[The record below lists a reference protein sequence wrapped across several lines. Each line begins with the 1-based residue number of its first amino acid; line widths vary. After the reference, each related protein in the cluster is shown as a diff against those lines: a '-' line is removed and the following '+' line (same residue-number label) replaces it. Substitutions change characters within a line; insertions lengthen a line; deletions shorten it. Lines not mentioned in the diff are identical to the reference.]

1 MRHVVT
7 IACALLVVPPAVA
20 AEVSFNRHIRPIL
33 SDNCFACHG
42 PAEDRG
48 GDLRLDVREDAI
60 ADRGGYAAIV
70 PGNPQ
75 DSEILRRIL
84 STDPDDVMPPPR
96 AKKHRLSEEQLATL
110 RRWIEAG
117 APYEGHWAF
126 QPLAAADPR
135 PAPAGWGR
143 NEIDGFVAA
152 ALAAAG
158 LAPSPEA
165 EREVLLRRVS
175 LDLVGLQPDPEELR
189 AFVADASP
197 DAYERAVDRLL
208 ASPHYG
214 ERWARH
220 WLDQARYADSHGYT
234 IDGPRSMWP
243 WRDWVIAALND
254 DMPFDRF
261 TIEQLAGDLLPDAT
275 KRQRVATGFHRNSM
289 INQEGGAKPEQFRNE
304 VAVDRVNTTGA
315 VWLGLTVGCAQCH
328 THKYDPLTHTEYF
341 RLFAFFNG
349 DADMNNLADAV
360 EVVRGEIIGEAGAV
374 DADALAAAEAAVAA
388 ARAGSGRR
396 LTDWIGQWPA
406 TVADGPA
413 NRWQTIA
420 PEPPT
425 AEAATI
431 AGATVEADGQ
441 TLAIEP
447 ADRATL
453 EVGVP
458 AFTAPVRAIRIDF
471 PADAASGSRSHAAA
485 GIVVSE
491 VTLAGPGGDPL
502 PVMTV
507 FATGEEKTGA
517 ARHAADGKS
526 ATGWKVVPAGPEGES
541 AVVIVP
547 RESITSDTRLRVRIE
562 FAAGDGRLPRRV
574 RIATTS
580 EPQLA
585 PLAPAANAVLT
596 RAIAAA
602 RAAGGS
608 PPGADALAAFAAV
621 DLDLHE
627 AEFDRAAVRSRA
639 LVGQALVMRALPEP
653 RPTFVHLRG
662 DYLNPDTKL
671 GPLAAGT
678 PAFLPPLGA
687 SDGRPTT
694 RLDLAKWL
702 VRPDN
707 PLTPRVTVN
716 RVWMRFFGTGLVE
729 TENDFGTQGSQPTH
743 PDLLDWIAGRF
754 IRDGWSL
761 KKLHRLIVTSAT
773 YRQSSVHR
781 TDLAAKDPRN
791 LLLGRQ
797 NRVRL
802 DAEVIRDT
810 ALVAAGLLARDIGG
824 PSVHP
829 PQPDG
834 VFAFTQTPKSWP
846 TATSGQRFRRT
857 LYTQFYRSAP
867 HPLFT
872 TFDAPNFSQ
881 TCTRRMPSN
890 TPLQSLMLANDVIFV
905 EAAAAIGDRVAA
917 APPPTGSDPV
927 AARIERMF
935 ELCLARAATA
945 GEREL
950 AAAFLAAQGSAADD
964 RAGGWRALAR
974 GLINTDNF
982 VTRE

>member
-1 MRHVVT
+1 MRFSTSV
-7 IACALLVVPPAVA
+7 AALLIVGPLAAVA
-20 AEVSFNRHIRPIL
+20 AEVSFNREIRPIL
-33 SDNCFACHG
+33 SENCFACHG

-70 PGNPQ
+70 PGSP
-75 DSEILRRIL
+75 DESEILRRIL
-84 STDPDDVMPPPR
+84 STDPDEVMPPPR
-96 AKKHRLSEEQLATL
+96 AKKHRLSAEQLATL
-110 RRWIEAG
+110 RRWIAAG

-126 QPLAAADPR
+126 QPLAAASP
-135 PAPAGWGR
+135 PPVPAGWGR

-152 ALAAAG
+152 GLTAAG

-165 EREVLLRRVS
+165 EKEVLLRRVS

-189 AFVADASP
+189 AFVVDASP

-261 TIEQLAGDLLPDAT
+261 TIEQVAGDLLPDAT

-349 DADMNNLADAV
+349 DADVNNLADAV
-360 EVVRGEIIGEAGAV
+360 EVVRGEIVGEADAV

-388 ARAGSGRR
+388 ARAGSGGR
-396 LTDWIGQWPA
+396 LTDWIGEWP
-406 TVADGPA
+406 TTEADGPA

-420 PEPPT
+420 PQPPN

-431 AGATVEADGQ
+431 AGATVEADGL
-441 TLAIEP
+441 TLAVEP

-458 AFTAPVRAIRIDF
+458 EFTAPVRAIRIEF
-471 PADAASGSRSHAAA
+471 PADAASGSRSHGAA

-491 VTLAGPGGDPL
+491 VTVVGRDGTAAL
-502 PVMTV
+502 MTA
-507 FATGEEKTGA
+507 FATGEEKPGA
-517 ARHAADGKS
+517 ARLAVDGKS
-526 ATGWKVVPAGPEGES
+526 ATGWKVVPTGPE
-541 AVVIVP
+541 AAPALVIVA
-547 RESITSDTRLRVRIE
+547 RESIIPDARLRVRIE

-580 EPQLA
+580 DPHLV
-585 PLAPAANAVLT
+585 PLDPAAQAVLG
-596 RAIAAA
+596 RAIAAV
-602 RAAGGS
+602 RAGGGS
-608 PPGADALAAFAAV
+608 PPEADALAAFAAV
-621 DLDLHE
+621 DLDQHE
-627 AEFDRAAVRSRA
+627 AEFDRDAVRRRA

-671 GPLAAGT
+671 GPLAPGT

-687 SDGRPTT
+687 GDGRPAT

-743 PDLLDWIAGRF
+743 PELLDWLAGRF

-781 TDLAAKDPRN
+781 ADLAAQDPRN

-829 PQPDG
+829 PQPGG
-834 VFAFTQTPKSWP
+834 VYAFTQTPKSWP
-846 TATSGQRFRRT
+846 TATGGQRFRRT

-927 AARIERMF
+927 TARIGRMF
-935 ELCLARAATA
+935 ELCLARAPTA

-950 AAAFLAAQGSAADD
+950 AAAFLAAQASAADD